1 MKSLSVVLMGAA
13 VALLAGCVQ
22 LKHNDPVAPQISGT
36 VTRAGV
42 PVAGV
47 HVQLVEAFDDSGAP
61 LPDAEKDEVLT
72 DAQGRFTVGPLY
84 RKAKRSDLHT
94 VPWGLR
100 LSADAKT
107 WHAGWLSDPDLL
119 GAVPKAPVSAMCDL
133 AVDSKTSA
141 IAGDVQ
147 AMGKGPCILQLIGKT
162 KK

>member
-1 MKSLSVVLMGAA
+1 MKSLSATFMWAA
-13 VALLAGCVQ
+13 VAMLAGCAQ
-22 LKHNDPVAPQISGT
+22 IKHADPVAPQISGT

-61 LPDAEKDEVLT
+61 LSGAEKDEVLT

-84 RKAKRSDLHT
+84 RKARRVDLHT

-100 LSADAKT
+100 LSVDDKT
-107 WHAGWLSDPDLL
+107 WHAGWLSDPTLL

-133 AVDSKTSA
+133 AVDSKTSV
-141 IAGDVQ
+141 IAGDAA
-147 AMGKGPCILQLIGKT
+147 AMGKGPCILQLIQKT